1 MAKLLV
7 LITSGPDEPAKVKA
21 GLGFARVAKD
31 SGRVE
36 DVLCCFFADG
46 VEVLTPA
53 NRGPFESLLNS
64 LWERQ
69 ILVMACQFHAEQKG
83 IPDQIRQLERV
94 DLHYVGTDLV
104 EALNQGFEFVTF

>member
-1 MAKLLV
+1 ML
-7 LITSGPDEPAKVKA
+7 
-21 GLGFARVAKD
+21 
-31 SGRVE
+31 
-36 DVLCCFFADG
+36 FFADG

-69 ILVMACQFHAEQKG
+69 ILVMACQYHAEQKG
-83 IPDQIRQLERV
+83 IRNQIRQLERV
-94 DLHYVGTDLV
+94 DLHYVGKDLV